1 MEIKVIRKEFTEK
14 STIGEM
20 FINGEYLCY
29 TLEDRVRDG
38 EKVPGE
44 TAIPYGKYDV
54 VINFSNRFQ
63 KYMPLLMN
71 VPNFSGIRIH
81 PGNRDTD
88 TEGCLLLGFVRGK
101 DFIGQS
107 KQAFNKFMSI
117 ITPIYRKEKIF
128 ITICKEDV

>member
-1 MEIKVIRKEFTEK
+1 MEIKVIRKEFTER

-20 FINGEYLCY
+20 FINGDFLCY
-29 TLEDRVRDG
+29 TLEDMVRDG
-38 EKVPGE
+38 EKVPGK
-44 TAIPYGKYDV
+44 TAIPYGRYDV

-81 PGNRDTD
+81 PGNTDAD
-88 TEGCLLLGFVRGK
+88 TEGCLLLGLVRGK

-107 KQAFNKFMSI
+107 KQAFSKFMSI
-117 ITPIYRKEKIF
+117 ISPASKKEKIF
-128 ITICKEDV
+128 IEIS

>member
-71 VPNFSGIRIH
+71 VTNFSGIRIH
-81 PGNRDTD
+81 PGNKATD
-88 TEGCLLLGFVRGK
+88 TEGCILLGNYRNK
-101 DFIGQS
+101 DEITDS
-107 KQAFNKFMSI
+107 RTAFNKLIKILTSVEK
-117 ITPIYRKEKIF
+117 KEKIVIE
-128 ITICKEDV
+128 ITKE

>member
-1 MEIKVIRKEFTEK
+1 MHLTVVRKEFTEK

-71 VPNFSGIRIH
+71 VTNFSGIRIH
-81 PGNRDTD
+81 PGNKATD
-88 TEGCLLLGFVRGK
+88 TEGCILLGNYRNK
-101 DFIGQS
+101 DEITDS
-107 KQAFNKFMSI
+107 RTAFNKLMKILTSVEK
-117 ITPIYRKEKIF
+117 KEKIVIE
-128 ITICKEDV
+128 ITKE

>member
-20 FINGEYLCY
+20 LINGEYLCY

-71 VPNFSGIRIH
+71 VTNFSGIRIH
-81 PGNRDTD
+81 PGNKATD
-88 TEGCLLLGFVRGK
+88 TEGCILLGNYRNK
-101 DFIGQS
+101 DEITDS
-107 KQAFNKFMSI
+107 RTAFNKLMKILTSVEK
-117 ITPIYRKEKIF
+117 KEKIVIE
-128 ITICKEDV
+128 ITKE